1 MSIGSL
7 GTLPVAP
14 RGPGLAAVTPPGGP
28 PSRSRPSWQKRRAFR
43 LCNTPAR
50 ENARSGSP
58 LCRLPRPAS
67 GRMRKVLVTVFITG
81 SLASAAAWSPRDA
94 ISAVCV
100 AWERPW
106 VLRGSPTA
114 AEAPKALPEENV
126 SEGRG
131 RGVVQMLSGAPEES
145 KVFSEESVPAGR
157 GRGLVQMLS
166 GAVLLF
172 LIGGMPFLLAARSS
186 CLSFVY
192 RDLLVPDDEEDEQPL
207 TARQLRDIFEQFSRF
222 DAGAA
227 KCDVKSD
234 RQMLLGVI
242 ESSLGSVESFN
253 SMVRKIFT
261 RAPSAEAGRESTFA
275 EDSIQIGIPTSSKG
289 QSVGS
294 QPEAF
299 LL

>member
-1 MSIGSL
+1 
-7 GTLPVAP
+7 
-14 RGPGLAAVTPPGGP
+14 
-28 PSRSRPSWQKRRAFR
+28 
-43 LCNTPAR
+43 
-50 ENARSGSP
+50 
-58 LCRLPRPAS
+58 
-67 GRMRKVLVTVFITG
+67 MRKVLVTVFITG

-172 LIGGMPFLLAARSS
+172 LIGGMPFLRAGWLAAV
-186 CLSFVY
+186 SFVY
-192 RDLLVPDDEEDEQPL
+192 RDLLVPDGEEDEQPL
-207 TARQLRDIFEQFSRF
+207 TARQLGVIFEQEVALPDRLPEPEPGF
-222 DAGAA
+222 DQ
-227 KCDVKSD
+227 DSMD
-234 RQMLLGVI
+234 RLHAWNRRTIARQKIWIEWLGEQLAVLGV
-242 ESSLGSVESFN
+242 EEYDP
-253 SMVRKIFT
+253 
-261 RAPSAEAGRESTFA
+261 APIPYCQRSPCYEGPGFEVPLSDL
-275 EDSIQIGIPTSSKG
+275 DSDSD
-289 QSVGS
+289 
-294 QPEAF
+294 ADY
-299 LL
+299 